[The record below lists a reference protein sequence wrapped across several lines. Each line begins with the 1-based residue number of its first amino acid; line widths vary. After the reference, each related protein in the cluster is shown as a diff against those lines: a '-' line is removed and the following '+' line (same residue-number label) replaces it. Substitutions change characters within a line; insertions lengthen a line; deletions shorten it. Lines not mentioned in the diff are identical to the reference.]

1 MTALRFVFGGPG
13 PAEPSQARLRRAF
26 ARSHR
31 RSQSDRRLI
40 ALSGGFFLKKFRK
53 FSKMFQSF
61 RTFLQVEVSGL
72 AGTCSD
78 LFGCIRMHLDV
89 FGSIRTLSENLLTA
103 RFIFG
108 HFVPAMGSRKSPPK
122 AGHTGRTHPEPWCG
136 LRPFACA
143 PKHRQK
149 RQTPRTT
156 RWPLHVHACIDKS
169 IKNRE
174 PQNGSC
180 THLRTSTNS
189 DERREPRRGFRM
201 HRISL
206 HRQKR

>member
-1 MTALRFVFGGPG
+1 MQTRKQMLCFRGWVQFVCFFSFISVGRFYFVF
-13 PAEPSQARLRRAF
+13 R
-26 ARSHR
+26 
-31 RSQSDRRLI
+31 
-40 ALSGGFFLKKFRK
+40 
-53 FSKMFQSF
+53 
-61 RTFLQVEVSGL
+61 
-72 AGTCSD
+72 
-78 LFGCIRMHLDV
+78 
-89 FGSIRTLSENLLTA
+89 NLLTA

-122 AGHTGRTHPEPWCG
+122 AGHTGRTHPEPWGG

-201 HRISL
+201 HRI